1 MSPQEIAA
9 LSTALQ
15 ALQEFGKLPLGT
27 LLVIVLVLPWV
38 SLLIYTWLNNRLID
52 KFREQFR
59 EETDEAR
66 KRFEAVVRMYEDN
79 VMLVKNYEKMS
90 GDQQDLIISNTTTM
104 QRLVDKMEAR

>member
-9 LSTALQ
+9 LTNALQ
-15 ALQEFGKLPLGT
+15 YLSKLPLGT
-27 LLVIVLVLPWV
+27 LAIVALVLPWI
-38 SLLIYTWLNNRLID
+38 SLLVYTWLNNRLID
-52 KFREQFR
+52 KFRDQFR

-79 VMLVKNYEKMS
+79 VMLVKNYEKMA
-90 GDQQDLIISNTTTM
+90 GDQQDLIISNTTTI